1 MVTLGALCLA
11 LSALQEESELAR
23 KGHLYDPWPTIP
35 ELTPPT
41 HKEHK
46 LIVGTV
52 LCFTWPFSSEYSSE
66 RVAFSGGWQANQL
79 LLLKGIC
86 EGTLSQVKER
96 GERHAEGETDFVSP
110 SLYVCRVHV
119 WVCGGQRSL
128 EAMRSLDGLGQSAH

>member
-46 LIVGTV
+46 LIVGDCVVFHMAFQLRV
-52 LCFTWPFSSEYSSE
+52 LIRESGFLW
-66 RVAFSGGWQANQL
+66 RVAS
-79 LLLKGIC
+79 
-86 EGTLSQVKER
+86 
-96 GERHAEGETDFVSP
+96 
-110 SLYVCRVHV
+110 
-119 WVCGGQRSL
+119 
-128 EAMRSLDGLGQSAH
+128 